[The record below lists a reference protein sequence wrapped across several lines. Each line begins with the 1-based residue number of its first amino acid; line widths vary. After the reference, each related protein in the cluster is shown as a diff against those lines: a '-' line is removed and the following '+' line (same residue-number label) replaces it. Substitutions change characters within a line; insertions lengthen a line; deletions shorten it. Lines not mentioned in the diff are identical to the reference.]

1 MNQRQYPHRFAVDLI
16 HQAIAF
22 VRDQLAGPGNLS
34 RLAQH
39 GVLGDEVN
47 FLQKPF
53 TLQELATKVRD
64 VLADAARF
72 DPG

>member
-39 GVLGDEVN
+39 GVLDGDVSEN
-47 FLQKPF
+47 GK
-53 TLQELATKVRD
+53 
-64 VLADAARF
+64 
-72 DPG
+72 